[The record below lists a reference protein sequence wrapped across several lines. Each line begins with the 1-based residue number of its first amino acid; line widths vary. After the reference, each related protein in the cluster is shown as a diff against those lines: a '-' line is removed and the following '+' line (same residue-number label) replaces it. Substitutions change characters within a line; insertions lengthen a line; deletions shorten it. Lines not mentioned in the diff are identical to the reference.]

1 MKTKNLLIYSAL
13 LCCTL
18 ASCNLFNRNKSSEDE
33 LNLRNL
39 YFSSWEGDDPYTQ
52 FLEEKF
58 SVKIKPSSYDYNS
71 WGEQVMGE
79 VNGNNIGDVFHFDL
93 ESFNF
98 GNTYKNWAEGG
109 VIKALPDDLSRWPKV
124 NALVNNAS
132 NISYL
137 KLDGHLYGLPLM
149 YNQKDPSK
157 TFSSFTYVYRR
168 DWLRDINPALVH
180 EDDTYTWTEFIN
192 IIKAFGTRPDVIAGD
207 SAAIGDVSWGFPSL
221 TNFFKDSPHCYS
233 VNPDGSVSNA
243 FTTAGYKKGLEETAK
258 LISTPGTHLY
268 YDQPSHT
275 NDTKAYDAY
284 KGGHLGIYYENLSL
298 TNYSNLRKDIRD
310 INDTLTE
317 EKLNDMTAIMR
328 VKDDEGKFHLE
339 GSENWFSMTFFNA
352 DISDEKQAKILDI
365 LDYLL
370 DEEGTRL
377 AIFGKENIDYVM
389 VDGEPET
396 LWEKKKN
403 GEYPTVINGAKYLR
417 EMITLNNDTSEYDP
431 FTDQKSYQIIK
442 KWQDEMKAASAA
454 GKLVTF
460 QEPANVKW
468 LSTPLKDD
476 NTSALIKEGNDTALN
491 YCYGSNGIG
500 SWTDYVNK
508 LSTSKWTTTIAEVN
522 RALGH

>member
-1 MKTKNLLIYSAL
+1 MKIKNLLIYSAL
-13 LCCTL
+13 LCVSLTGCKK
-18 ASCNLFNRNKSSEDE
+18 NKGREDE

-39 YFSSWEGDDPYTQ
+39 YFAAWEGDDPYTQ

-58 SVKIKPSSYDYNS
+58 NVKIKPSSYDYNS

-124 NALVNNAS
+124 KALVQNAS
-132 NISYL
+132 NIDYL
-137 KLDGHLYGLPLM
+137 KIDDHLYGLPLL
-149 YNQKDPSK
+149 YNQDDPSK
-157 TFSSFTYVYRR
+157 DFSSFTYVYRK
-168 DWLRDINPALVH
+168 DWLRSLDASKVH
-180 EDDTYTWTEFIN
+180 EDDVYTYEEFID
-192 IIKAFGTRPDVIAGD
+192 IINLFGTKDDVKAGN

-233 VNPDGSVSNA
+233 ANADGSVKNA
-243 FTTAGYKKGLEETAK
+243 FTTDGYKAGLVATAQ
-258 LISTPGTHLY
+258 LISTPGTNLY

-275 NDTKAYDAY
+275 NDTKAYDAF

-298 TNYSNLRKDIRD
+298 SNYSTLRKDIRD
-310 INDTLTE
+310 VNETLTE

-328 VKDDEGKFHLE
+328 VKKDGKFHLE

-352 DISDEKQAKILDI
+352 DISDEKQEKILDI

-396 LWEKKKN
+396 LWEKKMN
-403 GEYPTVINGAKYLR
+403 GEYPTVVNGAKYLR
-417 EMITLNNDTSEYDP
+417 EMITLNNDTAEYDP

-442 KWQDEMKAASAA
+442 KWQDDMKAARAA
-454 GKLVTF
+454 GNLVTF

-491 YCYGSNGIG
+491 FCYGANGI
-500 SWTDYVNK
+500 SSMDDYVAK
-508 LSTSKWTTTIAEVN
+508 LSTAKWTNTIAEVN

>member
-13 LCCTL
+13 LCISLT
-18 ASCNLFNRNKSSEDE
+18 SCNLFKKNKGGEDE

-52 FLEEKF
+52 FIEEKF
-58 SVKIKPSSYDYNS
+58 DVKIKPSSYDYNS

-98 GNTYKNWAEGG
+98 GNTYKNWADGG

-124 NALVNNAS
+124 KKLIDNTS
-132 NISYL
+132 NINYL
-137 KLDGHLYGLPLM
+137 KINGHLYGLPLA
-149 YNQKDPSK
+149 YNQNDPSK

-168 DWLRDINPALVH
+168 DWLRDLNPSLVH
-180 EDDTYTWTEFIN
+180 EDDVYTWDEFIN
-192 IIKAFGTRPDVIAGD
+192 IIKAFGTRQDVIDGN

-233 VNPDGSVSNA
+233 ANPDGSVSNA

-298 TNYSNLRKDIRD
+298 SNYSTLRKDIRD
-310 INDTLTE
+310 INETLTE

-328 VKDDEGKFHLE
+328 VKDADGNFHLE

-352 DISDEKQAKILDI
+352 DISDEKQEKILDI

-370 DEEGTRL
+370 DDEGTRL

-431 FTDQKSYQIIK
+431 FTDQRSYQIIK
-442 KWQDEMKAASAA
+442 KWQEEMKAAKTA
-454 GKLVTF
+454 GHLVTF

-491 YCYGSNGIG
+491 YCYGSNGI
-500 SWTDYVNK
+500 SNWDDYVAK
-508 LSTSKWTTTIAEVN
+508 LSTAKWTNTIAEVN